1 MEDRISCAY
10 CGGLIPPR
18 PDPRGRRAKY
28 CSDACRAAAS
38 RERANKRHAEELE
51 AAHQQATLD
60 MRTPEQMLADLRTE
74 LLIIEKIIR
83 DRGEIPEAAAPVIA
97 AAQAVATAAQSVTMS
112 VQDVTAPP
120 SPALNRQQRRASK
133 KRAGGKKR

>member
-51 AAHQQATLD
+51 AA
-60 MRTPEQMLADLRTE
+60 RSQMALEVRPPGEILSMVVTE
-74 LLIIEKIIR
+74 LDAAARIIR
-83 DRGEIPEAAAPVIA
+83 DRGAVPAGMTDIVDAAFRVAV
-97 AAQAVATAAQSVTMS
+97 AAQ
-112 VQDVTAPP
+112 DVSAPP
-120 SPALNRQQRRASK
+120 AMNRQQRRASK
-133 KRAGGKKR
+133 KSSSGKRR

>member
-38 RERANKRHAEELE
+38 RERVAKRHAEELE
-51 AAHQQATLD
+51 AA
-60 MRTPEQMLADLRTE
+60 RSQMALEVRPPSEILAMVVTE
-74 LLIIEKIIR
+74 LDAAARIIR
-83 DRGEIPEAAAPVIA
+83 DRGAVPAGMTNIVNAAFRVAV
-97 AAQAVATAAQSVTMS
+97 AAQ
-112 VQDVTAPP
+112 DVSAPP
-120 SPALNRQQRRASK
+120 PPAPNRQQRRASK

>member
-51 AAHQQATLD
+51 AA
-60 MRTPEQMLADLRTE
+60 RSQMALEVRPPSEILSMVVTE
-74 LLIIEKIIR
+74 LDAATRIIR
-83 DRGEIPEAAAPVIA
+83 DRGAVPAGMTDIVDAAFRVAV
-97 AAQAVATAAQSVTMS
+97 AAQ
-112 VQDVTAPP
+112 DVSAPP
-120 SPALNRQQRRASK
+120 PPALNRQQRRASK
-133 KRAGGKKR
+133 KRTGGKKR